1 MLVKDVLETC
11 PCHCSTLSIYEQ
23 FGHRYRSAD
32 RQPGAQVR
40 SSFLPERKTSFLP
53 ALAEN
58 ANARWSLEGQ
68 ALQRKAHQF
77 RNAQATSIAEVE
89 HRSVANSK
97 SSCNIGRTENGL
109 NFLPRQMPH
118 ECLIMPFTR
127 DGVDLLRL
135 CQGRGHAELNIP
147 NKGLDCG
154 ESSVARGRTITSLF
168 LNVGEEVE
176 N

>member
-1 MLVKDVLETC
+1 MAWICCACARAEGTRN
-11 PCHCSTLSIYEQ
+11 ST
-23 FGHRYRSAD
+23 YRIKALIAD
-32 RQPGAQVR
+32 
-40 SSFLPERKTSFLP
+40 L
-53 ALAEN
+53 
-58 ANARWSLEGQ
+58 
-68 ALQRKAHQF
+68 
-77 RNAQATSIAEVE
+77 
-89 HRSVANSK
+89 
-97 SSCNIGRTENGL
+97 NGL